1 MQRRQRVYR
10 LVMGPQV
17 AESGGG
23 AWGSSGGGV
32 TLGGR
37 RILVWLGEGRSV
49 REAPGA
55 TAGTAPHAGR
65 MVGKLLLLL
74 LRVMLRE
81 ASIGGDA
88 LLLIGLL
95 LQVVLALWDVISRW
109 FVDWSKNRI

>member
-1 MQRRQRVYR
+1 
-10 LVMGPQV
+10 MG
-17 AESGGG
+17 A
-23 AWGSSGGGV
+23 
-32 TLGGR
+32 R

-55 TAGTAPHAGR
+55 TTRTAPHAGR
-65 MVGKLLLLL
+65 MVGKLLLLLLL

-95 LQVVLALWDVISRW
+95 LQVVLALWDVELSRW